1 MLVLEIAAGIVLGV
15 LFLSFLP
22 ILMELIGSILAVLI
36 AIAVLALVF
45 FLFISYPNLLF
56 LIAVV
61 GLTAFGIYLYEESTA
76 DIKEIREL
84 EIKIENR
91 KLNGYEPL
99 EEQAEEL
106 AQLKAMHEQ
115 KIKQK
120 KSLIFFKRFSSKN
133 NYKSEEER
141 RKALGYDN

>member
-1 MLVLEIAAGIVLGV
+1 
-15 LFLSFLP
+15 
-22 ILMELIGSILAVLI
+22 MELIGSILAVLI

-45 FLFISYPNLLF
+45 FLFVSYPNFLF
-56 LIAVV
+56 LITVV
-61 GLTAFGIYLYEESTA
+61 GLAAFGIHLYEESTA

-99 EEQAEEL
+99 KEQIVEL
-106 AQLKAMHEQ
+106 AQLKAMHELR
-115 KIKQK
+115 IEQK
-120 KSLIFFKRFSSKN
+120 KSQSFFKRISSKK
-133 NYKSEEER
+133 NYKSEAER